1 MKRINLCLKRI
12 IDIIGSLVGLVIL
25 SPVFLVVALLI
36 KMDSPGP
43 VFFVQDRL
51 GLRGKTFRI
60 IKFRTMVM
68 NAENIGDGLRVS
80 SESDPRITRVGR
92 VLRATSLDELP
103 QLINVLKGDMSLVG
117 PRPPATYHPYN
128 GFESYPEWAKKR
140 FEMRPGMTGLAQV
153 MVRNSASWDERIRLD
168 LQYIESF
175 ALHEDLRLLL
185 LTVRKVFQRQNI
197 YT

>member
-185 LTVRKVFQRQNI
+185 LTVRKVFQRQSI

>member
-1 MKRINLCLKRI
+1 MKIINLCLKRI
-12 IDIIGSLVGLVIL
+12 IDIIGSLVGLVFL
-25 SPVFLVVALLI
+25 SPVFLVIALLI
-36 KMDSPGP
+36 KMDSLGP

-185 LTVRKVFQRQNI
+185 LTVRKVFQRQSI